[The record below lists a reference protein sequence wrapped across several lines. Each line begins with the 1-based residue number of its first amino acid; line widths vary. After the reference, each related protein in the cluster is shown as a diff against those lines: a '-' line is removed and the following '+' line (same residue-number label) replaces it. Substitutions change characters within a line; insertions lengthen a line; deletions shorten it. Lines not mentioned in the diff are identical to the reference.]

1 MQWNAPVVN
10 YHNCCLLSGRN
21 PLTMFNCGICRR
33 SNQDTL
39 LQDIFGWKKSEQ
51 WVTKYI
57 DEFLL
62 HERTCIFHGSIVLF
76 CLSSQAWQHC
86 QLCYPPIDLYT
97 DSSIEEGW
105 RFLVPPAATSCLM
118 LPGVS
123 CCCECQMIPGISCCC
138 DLWAVRRSLLFRS
151 VIGYV
156 ISRFLLWVIRCSL
169 GVFYCC

>member
-21 PLTMFNCGICRR
+21 PLTMFSCGICRR

-62 HERTCIFHGSIVLF
+62 DERTCIFHGSIVLF
-76 CLSSQAWQHC
+76 CLSSQAWQPC

-105 RFLVPPAATSCLM
+105 RFLVPP
-118 LPGVS
+118 LPR
-123 CCCECQMIPGISCCC
+123 
-138 DLWAVRRSLLFRS
+138 AV
-151 VIGYV
+151 
-156 ISRFLLWVIRCSL
+156 WCSL
-169 GVFYCC
+169 VSPVAVSVRWSLVSPAVATCELLDVPYCFVLSLAMWYLVSFRE